1 MKLKKIAT
9 ALVTTVALTA
19 LFNNTLISGN
29 VANASNVASKQVKKH
44 YVIKNTPKL
53 SKWGYILNV
62 NSSALPIFVGKGNY
76 QKLLNNP
83 YFKGTKNISP
93 KKIKNVRFKVAKI
106 MIFKNV
112 NGTPEYLVT
121 SKNHKYNAWT
131 PNAGLQYY
139 DIHSKSLQ
147 SVIRP
152 LKRIKSRDFEGL
164 NRKKR

>member
-62 NSSALPIFVGKGNY
+62 NSSALPIFVGRSNY
-76 QKLLNNP
+76 RKLLNNP
-83 YFKGTKNISP
+83 YFKGAKSISS
-93 KKIKNVRFKVAKI
+93 KK
-106 MIFKNV
+106 
-112 NGTPEYLVT
+112 P
-121 SKNHKYNAWT
+121 
-131 PNAGLQYY
+131 
-139 DIHSKSLQ
+139 
-147 SVIRP
+147 
-152 LKRIKSRDFEGL
+152 RI
-164 NRKKR
+164 